1 MYSANK
7 EACIFEVL
15 SPPVGEND
23 RVWNLRFY
31 REFNDWEL
39 VASFASLHFIQTWIP
54 RGGGCDGLCWRLN
67 GSGKFE
73 IWSFYHKIR
82 NVTHSTFPWK
92 GIWKVKIPKRVAFFM
107 WIVAHGQILTW
118 ITLCFLIALW
128 RIVVV
133 CTVLMR
139 NLWITC

>member
-39 VASFASLHFIQTWIP
+39 VASFASLHFIQTRIP
-54 RGGGCDGLCWRLN
+54 RGGGCDSLCWRLTE
-67 GSGKFE
+67 SGKFD
-73 IWSFYHKIR
+73 IRSFYHKI
-82 NVTHSTFPWK
+82 
-92 GIWKVKIPKRVAFFM
+92 
-107 WIVAHGQILTW
+107 
-118 ITLCFLIALW
+118 
-128 RIVVV
+128 
-133 CTVLMR
+133 
-139 NLWITC
+139 